1 MLDVYS
7 QFNFKKSLISI
18 IAHQDTKRTNY
29 IIWFYYSVL
38 VTKES
43 FQILENRC
51 GIVTTLL
58 NHMSSKA
65 TLFDDSGQCTILE
78 LEEYIKKIIESILSD
93 LMFTFVILVISRIIL
108 IAFSIRRH
116 QSFCRQISNM
126 LYQNSNFNFNFFSF
140 L

>member
-7 QFNFKKSLISI
+7 QFNFKKSHISI
-18 IAHQDTKRTNY
+18 IADQDTERTNY
-29 IIWFYYSVL
+29 IIWFYNSVL

-51 GIVTTLL
+51 GIVTTLFVD
-58 NHMSSKA
+58 MSPMA
-65 TLFDDSGQCTILE
+65 NFFDDSGQSTILE
-78 LEEYIKKIIESILSD
+78 LEAYIKKIIESILSD
-93 LMFTFVILVISRIIL
+93 LMLTFVILVISRIIL

-116 QSFCRQISNM
+116 KSFCRQIPNM
-126 LYQNSNFNFNFFSF
+126 LYQNSNFDFNFFSF